1 MCVLYSACTGSPPFC
16 SAINTVI
23 TVAIRVLLSP
33 LWCPTYSLTVPHR
46 VPAMTLRAPTH
57 FLFLSRLRISTH
69 AKLGWGQGV
78 VQNAKLT
85 VTLRI
90 AFVIILPCSNTSS
103 LCTNHCS
110 EKVWP
115 TYLFEYSHIRPSVSD
130 TCPLTVQSSRC
141 KFGSTSSW
149 KKKKKE
155 KKKKC
160 LSKWFWQLTVKK
172 EMPLFFQ
179 RPPPSSR
186 SSSTWLFSEAVP
198 GSNQPCLLPL
208 LAINLWC
215 TCLQCSP
222 DSFYICPPSVMTGSV
237 SFSHISMS
245 SLLEPD
251 TWQLINT

>member
-1 MCVLYSACTGSPPFC
+1 
-16 SAINTVI
+16 
-23 TVAIRVLLSP
+23 
-33 LWCPTYSLTVPHR
+33 
-46 VPAMTLRAPTH
+46 MTLRAPTH

-149 KKKKKE
+149 KKKKKGE
-155 KKKKC
+155 E
-160 LSKWFWQLTVKK
+160 K
-172 EMPLFFQ
+172 EMPVKMILTADCQKRNAPFLSETSPFFKVF
-179 RPPPSSR
+179 
-186 SSSTWLFSEAVP
+186 L
-198 GSNQPCLLPL
+198 
-208 LAINLWC
+208 NL
-215 TCLQCSP
+215 TFL
-222 DSFYICPPSVMTGSV
+222 
-237 SFSHISMS
+237 
-245 SLLEPD
+245 
-251 TWQLINT
+251 